1 MRIIEETE
9 RIMAA
14 NAHWNAAGTPALR
27 RLAEADKLLAQP
39 CRNCNGTGY
48 VEPSPLMQ
56 LLANIALCACPPG
69 IARPDNRVVTRVNC
83 LTCGGSGK
91 RP

>member
-27 RLAEADKLLAQP
+27 RLAEADKLLQLPA
-39 CRNCNGTGY
+39 NCEECYGTGY
-48 VEPSPLMQ
+48 VKPSSLFK
-56 LLANIALCACPPG
+56 LVSSFSGGCA
-69 IARPDNRVVTRVNC
+69 VTRVIC
-83 LTCGGSGK
+83 LACGGSGK